1 MDDNTYVRRPAT
13 ENDSSDSLTVTVTML
28 FAVYSILAVCAYY
41 IKKSQN
47 IRPVPIATTAINS
60 LV

>member
-1 MDDNTYVRRPAT
+1 MDDNTYMRRPI
-13 ENDSSDSLTVTVTML
+13 ENDSSDSLTLNVTML

-47 IRPVPIATTAINS
+47 IRPLPIATTAINS